1 MENNKNNIEYKY
13 LSHLYPNGKGQDYE
27 LVKQIEKQILIKR
40 NYSID
45 NVAGLDDIK
54 HYFNEEVIQPLIN
67 QENQKN
73 KKINDI
79 LLYGGPGTGKTFLV
93 LSCGNHEKIKFF
105 NFHPSNF
112 VPELKKE
119 CEKVIKIIFDMAKF
133 YSPSILFIDEIDL
146 LYTLTIWEKENEEE
160 KFKSELLKQS
170 ENINSNQHK
179 NIIVIGA
186 TNRPW
191 KLDDK
196 IIKKLEKKI
205 YVRLLNEKERKNL
218 FELFLKDIKI
228 VDNVNSHEL
237 AKLTDGYTNADI
249 YNICQDAQYEPIRK
263 KLKKGEKLSNEI
275 DLEVKME
282 DIIEAIKNQNKTM
295 RHEDF
300 DKFEKFKN
308 KFGG

>member
-1 MENNKNNIEYKY
+1 M
-13 LSHLYPNGKGQDYE
+13 
-27 LVKQIEKQILIKR
+27 
-40 NYSID
+40 
-45 NVAGLDDIK
+45 
-54 HYFNEEVIQPLIN
+54 
-67 QENQKN
+67 
-73 KKINDI
+73 
-79 LLYGGPGTGKTFLV
+79 
-93 LSCGNHEKIKFF
+93 
-105 NFHPSNF
+105 
-112 VPELKKE
+112 
-119 CEKVIKIIFDMAKF
+119 
-133 YSPSILFIDEIDL
+133 
-146 LYTLTIWEKENEEE
+146 
-160 KFKSELLKQS
+160 
-170 ENINSNQHK
+170 
-179 NIIVIGA
+179 
-186 TNRPW
+186 
-191 KLDDK
+191 
-196 IIKKLEKKI
+196 EKKI